1 MMYDL
6 SIDNLWSRY
15 GDELK
20 SLVKVKHL
28 RKFKLKEHQQII
40 DNYCK
45 FSKSKVKYRNIH
57 IYDYII
63 LRKHKNYEAQKEF
76 QLASC
81 SLVIQKIIDK
91 GFYKDLLNYWN
102 FEETN
107 RGFSCQF
114 KKI

>member
-6 SIDNLWSRY
+6 SIDNLWIRY
-15 GDELK
+15 GDKIK
-20 SLVKVKHL
+20 SHVKVEHL

-45 FSKSKVKYRNIH
+45 FSKSKVKNRNIH

-63 LRKHKNYEAQKEF
+63 LGKHKNYEAQKEF
-76 QLASC
+76 ELASC
-81 SLVIQKIIDK
+81 SSVIQKIIDK
-91 GFYKDLLNYWN
+91 GFYKDLLNYWH

-107 RGFSCQF
+107 YGLTCQF